1 MTDEP
6 QTVGAHW
13 RTEIAARRLQFDASQ
28 QEAAVRLDQL
38 AGGLRRGRRTWLERL
53 RLRLGRTPNHTGG
66 TAPRG
71 LYLWGGVGRGKTLL
85 MDAFFASLGPVPSE
99 RTHFYRFMRS
109 VHEELGRAKG
119 REDPLQLVARRIAG
133 RASALGL
140 DEFFVADIAD
150 AMILSGLLEG
160 LFRHGVTLIATSN
173 VPPQD
178 LYKDGLQ
185 RQRFLPA
192 IALIEAHI
200 DVVRVDS
207 GVDYRLRYLE
217 RAPTY
222 LDCASPHTPEAL
234 RQRFQELA
242 GGGVI
247 APARLMVEGRPIHAV
262 ATGPDIA
269 WFDFSELCEGP
280 RSQNDY
286 IDLARLYGTV
296 FVANVPVFTPAHED
310 AARRFIMLVDE
321 FYDRGVKMVV
331 SAAAPPGELYR
342 GERLRFE
349 FKRAASRL
357 VEMQTAAY
365 LAGRHHA

>member
-1 MTDEP
+1 VTHEP
-6 QTVGAHW
+6 QTVGARW
-13 RTEIAARRLQFDASQ
+13 RSEIAARRLQFDASQ

-38 AGGLRRGRRTWLERL
+38 ADGLRRERRAWLDGW
-53 RLRLGRTPNHTGG
+53 RLRLGWKKNARGSAP
-66 TAPRG
+66 PRG

-99 RTHFYRFMRS
+99 RTHFYRFMRG
-109 VHEELGRAKG
+109 VHQELVRAKG
-119 REDPLQLVARRIAG
+119 RENPLELVAQRIAG
-133 RASALGL
+133 RARALCL
-140 DEFFVADIAD
+140 DEFMVADIAD
-150 AMILSGLLEG
+150 AMILSGLLDG

-178 LYKDGLQ
+178 LYQDGLQ

-192 IALIEAHI
+192 IALIETHL
-200 DVVRVDS
+200 DVIRVDS

-222 LDCASPHTPEAL
+222 LDCTSPHTPQAL

-242 GGGVI
+242 GGGGT
-247 APARLMVEGRPIHAV
+247 APARLVVEGRPIHAV

-269 WFDFSELCEGP
+269 WFEFSELCEGP

-296 FVANVPVFTPAHED
+296 FVANVPVFTPSHED

-321 FYDRGVKMVV
+321 FYDRGVKTVV

-349 FKRAASRL
+349 FQRAASRL
-357 VEMQTAAY
+357 VEMQTPAY

>member
-1 MTDEP
+1 MTEEP

-13 RTEIAARRLQFDASQ
+13 RSEIDARRLQFDASQ
-28 QEAAVRLDQL
+28 QQAAVRLDQL
-38 AGGLRRGRRTWLERL
+38 ADALRRERRAWLDGW
-53 RLRLGRTPNHTGG
+53 RLRLGWRAKHASFS
-66 TAPRG
+66 APRG

-85 MDAFFASLGPVPSE
+85 MDAFFASLGPMASE
-99 RTHFYRFMRS
+99 RTHFYRFMRG
-109 VHEELGRAKG
+109 VHEELGRARG
-119 REDPLQLVARRIAG
+119 RENPLEIVARRIAG
-133 RASALGL
+133 RARALCL
-140 DEFFVADIAD
+140 DEFMVADIAD

-192 IALIEAHI
+192 IALIEDHL
-200 DVVRVDS
+200 DVMRVDS

-222 LDCASPHTPEAL
+222 LDSSSPHTLEAL

-242 GGGVI
+242 GGGA
-247 APARLMVEGRPIHAV
+247 APATLMVEGRPIHAV

-269 WFDFSELCEGP
+269 WFEFSELCDGP

-286 IDLARLYGTV
+286 IELARLYGTV
-296 FVANVPVFTPAHED
+296 FIANVPVFTPSQED

-321 FYDRGVKMVV
+321 FYDRGVKTVV
-331 SAAAPPGELYR
+331 SAAAPPAQLYR
-342 GERLRFE
+342 GERLQFE
-349 FKRAASRL
+349 FQRAASRL
-357 VEMQTAAY
+357 IEMQTPGY